1 MDAQGLSAGNEL
13 HLIESSDSEI
23 NMETY
28 IKKCE
33 THSSLQ
39 LAFRPVTSF
48 DLEYK
53 ELEQGFLELDDTP
66 ILGQDGVE
74 MYVAGSEDNE
84 LRKKLGKSDM
94 NKYIGHLVMRF
105 PSKTKGE
112 YDTFSG
118 SACLVQHEGAII
130 LLTCAHNVC
139 QPLKGGHSFSLATKV
154 TFYRGRNGKDWLSR
168 HQVRFFNVHPHYK
181 KSFEINGKH
190 NVYDG
195 VDIAI
200 CFLRWDEELK
210 MLKSKWEVDDNFPRL
225 WTPPNKSYDFDD
237 KMKINVT
244 GYPAESR
251 FSMHQ
256 YSMDGHANEIKRSHT
271 KELNGHILTY
281 KDLDTTKGQSGSP
294 VMSDNKIVG
303 VHAGCSHKDKVN
315 VATFITSHMLTWI
328 GSSIAKYGNMNQ
340 HEKSPVEMVE
350 TKANHLSLS
359 TDAGN
364 QVESM
369 KMDAGNM
376 VEKFD
381 EDGTG
386 ESTSL
391 RSTKLYCC
399 ILL

>member
-1 MDAQGLSAGNEL
+1 LEARGLSAGNEL
-13 HLIESSDSEI
+13 QFLESSDSEM

-33 THSSLQ
+33 KHQ
-39 LAFRPVTSF
+39 LAFRPVTSY
-48 DLEYK
+48 DVEYK
-53 ELEQGFLELDDTP
+53 ELEQGFLELNDTP
-66 ILGQDGVE
+66 ILGEDYTE
-74 MYVAGSEDNE
+74 MFVVGSEDDEQRN
-84 LRKKLGKSDM
+84 KLGKSDR
-94 NKYIGHLVMRF
+94 NKYIGQLIMMF
-105 PSKTKGE
+105 PVNSNGKYE
-112 YDTFSG
+112 LFCG

-139 QPLKGGHSFSLATKV
+139 QYIKGGRSFRMAKTV
-154 TFYRGRNGKDWLSR
+154 TFYRGRCGDEYLSR
-168 HQVRFFNVHPHYK
+168 HQVRFSHIHPHYK
-181 KSFEINGKH
+181 SSFEINGKH
-190 NVYDG
+190 NIYDG

-210 MLKSKWEVDDNFPRL
+210 KLKSKWEMDDNFPRL

-237 KMKINVT
+237 NMKINVT

-256 YSMDGHANEIKRSHT
+256 YSMDGHANEIQRSHT

-303 VHAGCSHKDKVN
+303 VHAGSSYKDKVN

-364 QVESM
+364 QMESM
-369 KMDAGNM
+369 KMDAGNQ
-376 VEKFD
+376 VEKFN
-381 EDGTG
+381 EDGSG

-391 RSTKLYCC
+391 RSSKLYCC